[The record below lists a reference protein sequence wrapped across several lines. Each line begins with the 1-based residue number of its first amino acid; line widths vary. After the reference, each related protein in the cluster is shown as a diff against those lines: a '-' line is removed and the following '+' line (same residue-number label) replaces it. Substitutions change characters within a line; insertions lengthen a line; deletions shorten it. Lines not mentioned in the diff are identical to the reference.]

1 MRTPAVNR
9 VQVKFF
15 SDLNADALEYV
26 PIFHRWI
33 RNREL
38 DELLIDVA
46 DYSHVKHGPDVVL
59 IGHESDYVIDR
70 GMGRLGLLYARK
82 RPSSVSGNPWLAAL
96 KRALNAAAK
105 LQNESSPT
113 IRLSFRAEEFT
124 LGVADRLRAPNTD
137 ETFERLE
144 PEIRS
149 ALKALLGP
157 AAFSIAHT
165 AHPRELFS
173 VEVKAPGAPPITEL
187 LSRALALPT

>member
-1 MRTPAVNR
+1 VNR
-9 VQVKFF
+9 VQVKFY

-82 RPSSVSGNPWLAAL
+82 RASGVSGNPWIDAL
-96 KRALNAAAK
+96 RRALGAAAK
-105 LQNESSPT
+105 LQSESSPT
-113 IRLSFRAEEFT
+113 TRLSFRAEEFT

-137 ETFERLE
+137 ATFERLK
-144 PEIRS
+144 PELQS
-149 ALKALLGP
+149 ALKTLFGQTP
-157 AAFSIAHT
+157 FSMTHT
-165 AHPRELFS
+165 PRPRELFS
-173 VEVKAPGAPPITEL
+173 VEVQAPGAPPITEL
-187 LSRALALPT
+187 LSRVSPVPM